1 MHTDAALPDEP
12 RSIEQTVRTL
22 NREPSA
28 DPDLAED
35 ADDDAPS
42 SRAREG
48 LPKTYRSRH
57 DRHYVEQLTSA
68 TSMPLLRMLAVSRI
82 DAANL
87 PDPGDVTA
95 LTASVSRLGI
105 LQPLL
110 VRGQGE
116 RFVLIAGRKRL
127 VAAQQAH
134 LREVPCL
141 VYTAD
146 DARAEELE
154 QAANAS
160 VGERRERVPHASGAP
175 VARLECD
182 ALSESVLPEIQH
194 ALASVQRS
202 LRLLPQS
209 PAATRERVA
218 MRLMSAELDRALWL
232 VRCRRYLAGRLPF
245 LARPELLSN
254 LAKEFRSASASIALH
269 GGQFEV
275 EHASEGI
282 SVAADVPLLTTAVHG
297 LAWALLALGETAA
310 DPRVRAGFSLTGQG
324 AIVLTLTQP
333 TAVLNQPTLL
343 RFFDAGWKTRPGGAA
358 AELAVQLARYAAARH
373 GAELEVSSGA
383 AAGTSITL
391 TFRG

>member
-22 NREPSA
+22 TREPSA

-48 LPKTYRSRH
+48 LPKTYRLRH

-82 DAANL
+82 DAAHL
-87 PDPGDVTA
+87 PEPGDVTA
-95 LTASVSRLGI
+95 LTASVARLGI

-110 VRGQGE
+110 VRAQDE
-116 RFVLIAGRKRL
+116 RFVLIAGRRRL

-146 DARAEELE
+146 DARAAELE

-160 VGERRERVPHASGAP
+160 TSERRERVPHASGAP
-175 VARLECD
+175 VARVECD
-182 ALSESVLPEIQH
+182 ALSDSVLPEIQH

-245 LARPELLSN
+245 LARPELLAN
-254 LAKEFRSASASIALH
+254 LAKEFRTASAGIALH
-269 GGQFEV
+269 GGQLEV
-275 EHASEGI
+275 EHASEGSSI
-282 SVAADVPLLTTAVHG
+282 AADLSLLATAVHG
-297 LAWALLALGETAA
+297 LSWALLALGESAG
-310 DPRVRAGFSLTGQG
+310 DPRVRIGFGLTGQG
-324 AIVLTLTQP
+324 ATVLTLTQP

-373 GAELEVSSGA
+373 GSELEVSSSTA
-383 AAGTSITL
+383 SGTSVTL
-391 TFRG
+391 TFRS